1 MYDEGGITLS
11 PFPAPGGFVQRIAG
25 IVFLAIM
32 VMPAAFAPVCA
43 DAQASTLKI
52 IGTDRL
58 PVPFAFVSIDGGTPS
73 ITNEQGELSLGKE
86 REKAIGVMVRRIGY
100 RVLADTIDLSDTAT
114 TVTLTLSRVPQN
126 LPPVMVNGTPQKS
139 RLELVGFY
147 SRWLKKQRDGLRD
160 ATFIGPEAIELRN
173 AAVTT
178 DLLSHVLGV
187 TLRVDSRGVRSAR
200 GVGLRPQ
207 SGATVPQV
215 ATASAN
221 VRGECFM
228 NVLIDGRPVCPRV
241 GCHYV
246 FPDDPPGSPAEDH
259 SLDLDKLVAP
269 KDIEG
274 IEVYPRRDGMPDNVL
289 KAYEGCGVIV
299 IWTGRR

>member
-11 PFPAPGGFVQRIAG
+11 PFLAPGGFMQRIAG
-25 IVFLAIM
+25 IAFLAIM
-32 VMPAAFAPVCA
+32 AMLAAFAPVRA

-58 PVPFAFVSIDGGTPS
+58 PIPFAFVSIDGGTPS

-100 RVLADTIDLSDTAT
+100 RVLADTIDLPDTAT
-114 TVTLTLSRVPQN
+114 MVTLTLSRVPQN
-126 LPPVMVNGTPQKS
+126 PPPVMVDGAPQKS
-139 RLELVGFY
+139 QLELVGFY
-147 SRWLKKQRDGLRD
+147 DRWLHAQRNGWGSRY
-160 ATFIGPEAIELRN
+160 IGPEAIELRN

-178 DLLSHVLGV
+178 DLLDRVLGV

-207 SGATVPQV
+207 GGATVPQV

-221 VRGECFM
+221 VSGECFM
-228 NVLIDGRPVCPRV
+228 NVLIDGRAVCPNL

-246 FPDDPPGSPAEDH
+246 FADDPPGSTVEDH

>member
-1 MYDEGGITLS
+1 MYDEGSITLI
-11 PFPAPGGFVQRIAG
+11 PFPAPGGFMRRIAG
-25 IVFLAIM
+25 ITLPAIM
-32 VMPAAFAPVCA
+32 VMLAAIAPVCA
-43 DAQASTLKI
+43 HAQASTLKI
-52 IGTDRL
+52 IGTDHL
-58 PVPFAFVSIDGGTPS
+58 PVPFAVVSVGGGSPS
-73 ITNEQGELSLGKE
+73 ITNEQGELSLG
-86 REKAIGVMVRRIGY
+86 RTRQKAIGVMVRRIGY
-100 RVLADTIDLSDTAT
+100 QVLADTIDLPDTAT
-114 TVTLTLSRVPQN
+114 LVTLTLSRVPQN
-126 LPPVMVNGTPQKS
+126 LQPVIVDGTAQKS

-173 AAVTT
+173 PAVTT
-178 DLLSHVLGV
+178 DLFSQVLGV
-187 TLRVDSRGVRSAR
+187 TLRVDSRGIRSAR
-200 GVGLRPQ
+200 GVGQRPQ
-207 SGATVPQV
+207 TGATVPQV

-228 NVLIDGRPVCPRV
+228 SVLIDGRPVCPPA

-246 FPDDPPGSPAEDH
+246 FADDPPGSLAEDH

-269 KDIEG
+269 KDIAG

-289 KAYEGCGVIV
+289 KTYEGCGVIM